1 MSPTRLKRGA
11 RAFHISTEAR
21 DAGARIRIP
30 GFGPVTVPD
39 GAGYI
44 LLGSPD
50 AIDVAVHEFAH
61 RLQHVLPAL
70 DAWYQQLHDR
80 RTEGAAIKRLRD
92 LTGNPGYHAD
102 EVTREDAYITPYQG
116 KIYRHK
122 GDRALE
128 VITIAM
134 QAVLGA
140 AVPRKSGFSPVEM
153 LRTLYTKDREMVELT
168 LGLLFHWSPV
178 RK

>member
-1 MSPTRLKRGA
+1 MQ
-11 RAFHISTEAR
+11 ISTEAHQ
-21 DAGARIRIP
+21 AGARVRIP
-30 GFGPVTVPD
+30 GFGPVTIPK

-50 AIDVAVHEFAH
+50 AIDVAVHELAH
-61 RLQHVLPAL
+61 RLQHVLPEL